1 MQAFSKRSPLYIF
14 GAPARSETP
23 PQNNYVALQR
33 ETPSLTTNMGIWQ
46 HGNSLEEFLKIEGM
60 PILGFML
67 SIVKPTWMLASLSH
81 AFLILSQTRSF
92 YCTVKYVLLQYC
104 SPIVCLSTTFR
115 GLFFFLKLGH
125 LTQLIR
131 WWLGLESEAEAVLEK
146 AGQTET
152 TVYTSRP
159 SINQSVVP
167 SSSRPLPYIRLPP
180 VKFNWKM
187 ISSVSSACKTVKGLS
202 FPESAGVEGRRRG
215 WGKGS

>member
-1 MQAFSKRSPLYIF
+1 MRQMQPFSKRSPLYIF

-67 SIVKPTWMLASLSH
+67 SIVKPTWMLASVSH

-104 SPIVCLSTTFR
+104 SPIVCLTATFR
-115 GLFFFLKLGH
+115 GLFFFFEARTFNTVDQVVAG
-125 LTQLIR
+125 TWIR
-131 WWLGLESEAEAVLEK
+131 GRDCLRE
-146 AGQTET
+146 
-152 TVYTSRP
+152 SRP
-159 SINQSVVP
+159 NWNDCIH
-167 SSSRPLPYIRLPP
+167 IPP
-180 VKFNWKM
+180 VYKPVCYSFL
-187 ISSVSSACKTVKGLS
+187 VSSCTLHPFASSKVQLEDDIKRVFCL
-202 FPESAGVEGRRRG
+202 
-215 WGKGS
+215 